1 MLAVLDALDEAAVR
15 HWVGGGWGVA
25 ALAGRQTRSHR
36 DLDLNVD
43 ADDLDRCLA
52 VLARMGYVPETDW
65 LPSKI
70 EVRAPGDRWV
80 DIHPVA
86 FDSDGHGR
94 QHDLDGGYFEYPPGV
109 FVSGVIAGRV
119 VGCLSA
125 AQQRLFH
132 DLGYELRPQDVH
144 DLAQLDELESRR
156 EGCQGISHPENQL
169 RLTKRRGVALSRTVD
184 ILAP

>member
-1 MLAVLDALDEAAVR
+1 VEADDVIQVLDALDEAGVR

-36 DLDLNVD
+36 DLDLNID
-43 ADDLDRCLA
+43 ADHLDRCLT
-52 VLARMGYVPETDW
+52 VLSRMGYVPETDW

-86 FDSDGHGR
+86 FDASGHGR
-94 QHDLDGGYFEYPPGV
+94 QHDLDGGYFEYPRGV
-109 FVSGVIAGRV
+109 FVSGLIAGRV

-125 AQQRLFH
+125 AQQRVFH
-132 DLGYELRPQDVH
+132 TGYEQRPQDVH
-144 DLAQLDELESRR
+144 DLAQLDEIDAAAHRR
-156 EGCQGISHPENQL
+156 PGNFSN
-169 RLTKRRGVALSRTVD
+169 
-184 ILAP
+184 